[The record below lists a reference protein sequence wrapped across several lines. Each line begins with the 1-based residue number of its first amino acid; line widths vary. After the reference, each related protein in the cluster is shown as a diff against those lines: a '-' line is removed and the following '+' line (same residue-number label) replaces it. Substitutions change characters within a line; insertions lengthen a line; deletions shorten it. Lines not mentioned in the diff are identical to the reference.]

1 MKYLVIELQTSASGV
16 ANIVY
21 DFSDR
26 NEAESKY
33 HYVLSFAAVSNLPCH
48 SATLMTNEGFVLESK
63 CYKHEGAAQAQT
75 TPEAE

>member
-48 SATLMTNEGFVLESK
+48 SATLMTNEGFVLEYK
-63 CYKHEGAAQAQT
+63 CYKHDAQAQAA
-75 TPEAE
+75 PEAE